1 MAFRNT
7 FTALIG
13 AAALLAAGCG
23 GGRGPDIPLATTGAD
38 DLLFERGTSL
48 LQEGDWRRA
57 REYFL
62 QIRDNYPQSPLRAD
76 TRLGIG
82 DSLMAEGTIEA
93 YISALSEF
101 RDFLAQYP
109 THDRADY
116 AQYRL
121 AMVYFQQMRRAERD
135 QSETRNAMTEFDLF
149 LERYPS
155 SPLRTD
161 VETRLLEARD
171 RLSESY
177 LVVARF
183 YLRSKWY
190 PGTIDRLEQILKEH
204 PAFTGRDEVYFH
216 LADSFQNSER
226 GEEAL
231 EMYERLIE
239 EFPESEFAVEASEDL
254 AALRLSAQAGDP

>member
-7 FTALIG
+7 IAALIG
-13 AAALLAAGCG
+13 TTALLAAACG
-23 GGRGPDIPLATTGAD
+23 GDRGPDIPLATTGAD
-38 DLLFERGTSL
+38 DLLFERGTNL
-48 LQEGDWRRA
+48 LQEGDWRNA

-62 QIRDNYPQSPLRAD
+62 QIRDNYPQSPLRAA

-82 DSLMAEGTIEA
+82 DSLIEEGTIEA

-121 AMVYFQQMRRAERD
+121 AMVYFLQMRRAERD
-135 QSETRNAMTEFDLF
+135 QSETRNAMTEFELF
-149 LERYPS
+149 LERYPN
-155 SPLRTD
+155 SPLRPD
-161 VETRLLEARD
+161 VESRLQEARD

-183 YLRSKWY
+183 YHRSKWY

-204 PAFTGRDEVYFH
+204 PGFAGRDAVYFH
-216 LADSFQNSER
+216 LADSFQNSGR
-226 GEEAL
+226 EEDAL
-231 EMYERLIE
+231 EMFERLME
-239 EFPESEFAVEASEDL
+239 EFPESEYAAEATESL
-254 AALRLSAQAGDP
+254 AELRRSAQAGDP